1 MWKLRMKQT
10 ATIISTYA
18 ADISGI
24 CSAMYELGGMTV
36 MHDASGCNSTYNT
49 HDEPRWYDMDSLVF
63 ISALSET
70 EAILGDDDKL
80 INDTVTAAKELKPR
94 FITLGGT
101 PIPMMTGT
109 DFPAVA
115 LQIERETGIPTF
127 GLNTDGMHSYIS
139 GASKA
144 FAVLAERIC
153 QDNVPKT
160 EQLSVNILGATP
172 LDFSVNGTIQAMKKA
187 LEDQDIEVYAVW
199 AMNADDS
206 YENNYSGENFGKE
219 IFKENMAEHKEI
231 EEKDYASIMVKEKVD
246 PETIMTASERLFHK
260 IETAAAA
267 HVNLVVSACGLKAA
281 KILQQRFQ
289 IPYVIGTP
297 CGTKFTKKVA
307 DGIKEAAATGKNKN
321 LLKSFLEAKTV
332 IIGESITALSLAN
345 ALYEETGKGAKVLC
359 AVDAEPELFSEGCM
373 EARDEVELIPHL
385 EKAEIV
391 IADPMYRPI
400 CPEWTKFI
408 ELPHEGFSGRIYRD
422 RIPQLVDDFDRFI
435 NLMSK

>member
-63 ISALSET
+63 ISGLSET

-80 INDTVTAAKELKPR
+80 IRGTVAAAKELKPR

-115 LQIERETGIPTF
+115 YQIERETGIPTF
-127 GLNTDGMHSYIS
+127 GLNTDGMHSYIA

-144 FAVLAERIC
+144 FAVLAQRIC
-153 QDNVPKT
+153 KDNVPKT
-160 EQLSVNILGATP
+160 EKLSVNILGATP
-172 LDFSVNGTIQAMKKA
+172 LDFSINGTIQAMKRA
-187 LEDQDIEVYAVW
+187 LEAQGIEVHAIWV
-199 AMNADDS
+199 MNADEESKIRDLKNPAEEMNEEHE
-206 YENNYSGENFGKE
+206 ENAA
-219 IFKENMAEHKEI
+219 AEM
-231 EEKDYASIMVKEKVD
+231 SS
-246 PETIMTASERLFHK
+246 TASDQLFEK

-281 KILQQRFQ
+281 KILQQRFR

-297 CGTKFTKKVA
+297 YGTKFTKKAA
-307 DGIKEAAATGKNKN
+307 DGIKEAARTGENEN
-321 LLKSFLEAKTV
+321 LLMDFPEVKTV
-332 IIGESITALSLAN
+332 IIGESVTALSLAN
-345 ALYEETGKGAKVLC
+345 ALYEETGSGAKVLC
-359 AVDAEPELFSEGCM
+359 AVDTERELISAGCI

-385 EKAEIV
+385 QKAEII

-400 CPEWTKFI
+400 CPKEARFV
-408 ELPHEGFSGRIYRD
+408 ELPHEGFSGRIYRNQ
-422 RIPQLVDDFDRFI
+422 ILQLIDGLDEFI
-435 NLMSK
+435 EKIHSCLY

>member
-1 MWKLRMKQT
+1 MKQT

-63 ISALSET
+63 LSGLTET

-80 INDTVTAAKELKPR
+80 IRDTIEAARELKPR

-109 DFPAVA
+109 DFRAVA

-153 QDNVPKT
+153 KDRIPKT
-160 EQLSVNILGATP
+160 KELSVNILGATP
-172 LDFSVNGTIQAMKKA
+172 LDFSINGTIQAMEKA
-187 LEDQDIEVYAVW
+187 LNSHNIQVHAIW
-199 AMNADDS
+199 AMGTGPD
-206 YENNYSGENFGKE
+206 
-219 IFKENMAEHKEI
+219 
-231 EEKDYASIMVKEKVD
+231 
-246 PETIMTASERLFHK
+246 
-260 IETAAAA
+260 ETADNLFYKIATSSAA
-267 HVNLVVSACGLKAA
+267 HVNLVISSCGLKAA
-281 KILQQRFQ
+281 KILQQKFQ

-297 CGTKFTKKVA
+297 CGSKFTEKIA
-307 DGIKEAAATGKNKN
+307 ESIKDAAVTGKNKN
-321 LLKSFLEAKTV
+321 VCESFPKANTV
-332 IIGESITALSLAN
+332 IIGESVTALSFAN
-345 ALYEETGKGAKVLC
+345 ALYTETGNGAKVLC
-359 AVDAEPELFSEGCM
+359 AVDSEEELLSEGCL
-373 EARDEVELIPHL
+373 EACDEAELIPHL
-385 EKAEIV
+385 NGAKII

-400 CPEWTKFI
+400 CPKTAHFI
-408 ELPHEGFSGRIYRD
+408 ELPHEAFSGRIYRNQ
-422 RIPQLVDDFDRFI
+422 IPRLMEDFETYI
-435 NLMSK
+435 EKGGLNV

>member
-1 MWKLRMKQT
+1 MKQT

-63 ISALSET
+63 ISGLSET

-80 INDTVTAAKELKPR
+80 IRDTVAAAKELKPR

-115 LQIERETGIPTF
+115 YQIERETGIPTF
-127 GLNTDGMHSYIS
+127 GLNTDGMHSYIA

-144 FAVLAERIC
+144 FAVLAKRIC
-153 QDNVPKT
+153 KDNVPKT
-160 EQLSVNILGATP
+160 EKLSVNILGATP
-172 LDFSVNGTIQAMKKA
+172 LDFSINGTIQAMKRA
-187 LEDQDIEVYAVW
+187 LEAQGIEVYAIW
-199 AMNADDS
+199 AMSDEKRSEISDLQKCAINKSEDYEETSTVEISGVTSDQSAKVPEAEQLTKASAADL
-206 YENNYSGENFGKE
+206 
-219 IFKENMAEHKEI
+219 
-231 EEKDYASIMVKEKVD
+231 
-246 PETIMTASERLFHK
+246 LFRQ

-267 HVNLVVSACGLKAA
+267 HVNLVISACGLKAA
-281 KILQQRFQ
+281 KILWQRFQ

-297 CGTKFTKKVA
+297 CGAKFTKKVV
-307 DGIKEAAATGKNKN
+307 DGIKVAAKSGENKN
-321 LLKSFLEAKTV
+321 LLMDYPEAKTV
-332 IIGESITALSLAN
+332 IIGESVTALSLAN
-345 ALYEETGKGAKVLC
+345 ALYEETGNGAKVLC
-359 AVDAEPELFSEGCM
+359 AVDTERELFSKGCI

-385 EKAEIV
+385 QKAEII

-400 CPEWTKFI
+400 CPKEARFF
-408 ELPHEGFSGRIYRD
+408 ELPHEGFSGRIYRNQ
-422 RIPQLVDDFDRFI
+422 IPQLIDGLDEFI
-435 NLMSK
+435 EKIYSCLY

>member
-1 MWKLRMKQT
+1 MKQT

-70 EAILGDDDKL
+70 EAILGDDDKF

-109 DFPAVA
+109 DFPAAA
-115 LQIERETGIPTF
+115 LQIEGETGIPTF
-127 GLNTDGMHSYIS
+127 GLNTDGMHSYIA

-144 FAVLAERIC
+144 LAVLAERIC
-153 QDNVPKT
+153 KDNIPKT
-160 EQLSVNILGATP
+160 EKLSVNILGATP

-187 LEDQDIEVYAVW
+187 LESYDIEVHALW
-199 AMNADDS
+199 AMNTDETDALKAKS
-206 YENNYSGENFGKE
+206 E
-219 IFKENMAEHKEI
+219 
-231 EEKDYASIMVKEKVD
+231 
-246 PETIMTASERLFHK
+246 PETIMTASDKLFYK

-297 CGTKFTKKVA
+297 CGTGFTKKAA

-321 LLKSFLEAKTV
+321 LLKNFPEAKTV
-332 IIGESITALSLAN
+332 IIGESVTALSLAN

-359 AVDAEPELFSEGCM
+359 AVDAEPELFSEGCI

-385 EKAEIV
+385 QNAEII

-400 CPEWTKFI
+400 CPKEARFI
-408 ELPHEGFSGRIYRD
+408 ELPHEGFSGRIYRNQ
-422 RIPQLVDDFDRFI
+422 IPQLVDSFDRFVTF
-435 NLMSK
+435 LSK